1 MFWAQGFGAWG
12 RFDGD
17 GNAAPVRRD
26 LAGVITGV
34 DTRVGSN
41 GRLGIAAGYTGSKNA
56 LDGRGLSNVETAH
69 IAGYGGWRFG
79 AFNLRAGG
87 AYAFHSIATDRTIA
101 FPGFFDRAF
110 ANYDGHTGQVFGEL
124 GYGFAFGNVAVEPFA
139 GAAWVRVK
147 TDAAAERGGLA
158 ALNVAAT
165 TFETGYA
172 TLGIRAAS
180 IVPLGADMVLIPRAT
195 LAWQH
200 AFDTVTPSAV
210 LALQTAPAF
219 PFAISGVPIAR
230 DSLLAEAGLDLAI
243 GRNATIGVSYTGQI
257 AGNVQD
263 HAAKGKFS
271 WTF

>member
-1 MFWAQGFGAWG
+1 M
-12 RFDGD
+12 R
-17 GNAAPVRRD
+17 
-26 LAGVITGV
+26 
-34 DTRVGSN
+34 
-41 GRLGIAAGYTGSKNA
+41 
-56 LDGRGLSNVETAH
+56 
-69 IAGYGGWRFG
+69 
-79 AFNLRAGG
+79 
-87 AYAFHSIATDRTIA
+87 HSTL
-101 FPGFFDRAF
+101 P
-110 ANYDGHTGQVFGEL
+110 
-124 GYGFAFGNVAVEPFA
+124 
-139 GAAWVRVK
+139 
-147 TDAAAERGGLA
+147 
-158 ALNVAAT
+158 AT

-200 AFDTVTPSAV
+200 AFDGVTPNAV

-271 WTF
+271 WKF